1 MFLKA
6 VLMLARRSYLNLV
19 VTRPDEGLSSS
30 GRETP
35 IGEGL
40 TGEDGADDLA
50 ACLQAVGERQDRDAF
65 RVLFEHFAPR
75 IKSYGVKLGCTSQ
88 QADELVQ
95 ETLVKVWRKA
105 GLYHAEKSAPSTW
118 IFRIAR
124 NQRID
129 SFRRENHP
137 DFDPNDPCFIPD
149 GDTPADIMIEQQQSH
164 DRLRATLETL
174 PEEQKLLLQMS
185 FYEDMSH
192 SLIAEKLSLPLGTVK
207 SRLRLAM
214 GKLRSR
220 LDEYRDFVAQ
230 EPSE

>member
-1 MFLKA
+1 
-6 VLMLARRSYLNLV
+6 MLARRSYLNLV
-19 VTRPDEGLSSS
+19 VARPGGDASAWA
-30 GRETP
+30 REIP
-35 IGEGL
+35 KGEGL
-40 TGEDGADDLA
+40 NGEYGVDDLA

-75 IKSYGVKLGCTSQ
+75 IKSYGAKLGCTPQ

-105 GLYHAEKSAPSTW
+105 GLYQADKAAPSTW

-149 GDTPADIMIEQQQSH
+149 ADMPADMAMEQQQSH
-164 DRLRATLETL
+164 DRLRATLDTL

-185 FYEDMSH
+185 FFEDMSH

-214 GKLRSR
+214 GKLRNR
-220 LDEYRDFVAQ
+220 LDEYREYVAQ